1 MSKKKVGNQMI
12 KYPFLYVN
20 QLVFSSYSIHSY
32 AFGNVLM
39 TSEKKD
45 LFLKRIN
52 SFPWKKKSR
61 IQKKKKK
68 VSYANL
74 RVDFWTN
81 QKEKKQTNLSNG
93 V

>member
-12 KYPFLYVN
+12 KYPFFIRNSTCFFVI
-20 QLVFSSYSIHSY
+20 F
-32 AFGNVLM
+32 
-39 TSEKKD
+39 
-45 LFLKRIN
+45 N
-52 SFPWKKKSR
+52 SFIRFRKCANDKRKKRFIFKENQFISMKKKSR
-61 IQKKKKK
+61 IQKKKEK

>member
-1 MSKKKVGNQMI
+1 M
-12 KYPFLYVN
+12 
-20 QLVFSSYSIHSY
+20 
-32 AFGNVLM
+32 
-39 TSEKKD
+39 
-45 LFLKRIN
+45 
-52 SFPWKKKSR
+52 KKKSR
-61 IQKKKKK
+61 IQKKEKK